1 MVFQKFFTPNGDGVN
16 DFWRFI
22 PPIETGESNISVIFI
37 YDRFGSLLAQLSPDT
52 KGWNGIFNG
61 RPLPESDYW
70 FKAVTISNKEV
81 KGHFSLK
88 R

>member
-1 MVFQKFFTPNGDGVN
+1 MNELSKFGIFLSYDWSLFFKGFVVF
-16 DFWRFI
+16 FI
-22 PPIETGESNISVIFI
+22 ILSIMIFI